1 MAIFLTLTTQIKTL
15 PDGTLILPLTTQLGL
30 TAGQAVTVTATT
42 TGVTVT
48 PLAPSPAFSA
58 ALPTVLHD
66 YQAALLSLKKGD
78 Q

>member
-1 MAIFLTLTTQIKTL
+1 MTLTTQIKTL

-48 PLAPSPAFSA
+48 PVTPLDPSPAFSA